1 MRRIT
6 YRYQRPTST
15 LLCLVLALAMAGA
28 CGTSSTD
35 DQLSLDARINGVSTD
50 DGNRTDPIMLV
61 PEDPVLLELEID
73 NAGSEPV
80 NVRHIRLEGQVL
92 ELRFAHANTA
102 VDFSVDP
109 GETRDFAVQIDF
121 FDLGE
126 QVTGQLDTV
135 LSLHDEDREQ
145 LVARQFFSEVDGN
158 TASSLGASMLMLTL
172 FAAGSLIV
180 NLLGVARGRLPQN
193 RWYRG
198 LRFGFTGFTVA
209 LLVMLLL
216 PFVGLWL
223 PPLGVWLPA
232 LGFGALG
239 AFVLGYFS
247 PGPDDTDDDDLDRE
261 LARVA

>member
-1 MRRIT
+1 MRRIQH
-6 YRYQRPTST
+6 RHHRLVGAS
-15 LLCLVLALAMAGA
+15 LCLAALALVSA
-28 CGTSSTD
+28 CSPSSTD
-35 DQLSLDARINGVSTD
+35 DQLSLDASINGVNTNE
-50 DGNRTDPIMLV
+50 GNRTDPIMLA
-61 PEDPVLLELEID
+61 PDEPVLLELQIENIGP
-73 NAGSEPV
+73 APV
-80 NVRHIRLEGQVL
+80 NVRHIRLEGEVL
-92 ELRFAHANTA
+92 EMRFAHANTA

-109 GETRDFAVQIDF
+109 GQTREFDVEIDF

-135 LSLHDEDREQ
+135 LSLHDDERKQ
-145 LVARQFFSEVDGN
+145 LVSRQFFSEVDGN
-158 TASSLGASMLMLTL
+158 ATSSLGASLLMLAI

-198 LRFGFTGFTVA
+198 MRFGFTGLTVA

-223 PPLGVWLPA
+223 PPLGVWLPV
-232 LGFGALG
+232 LGLGTLG

-247 PGPDDTDDDDLDRE
+247 PGPDDIDDEAAMDRE
-261 LARVA
+261 MARVT